1 VNWFSNL
8 KVSTRLVGG
17 FLVVAAIGA
26 LIGVQGILKARQI
39 NDMATLMFEREMI
52 GMRHVTEAN
61 MHLLAAGRGVRS
73 ALLAFTA
80 EDRERQTGIVRQRL
94 KGMSTELASSADKFV
109 TPAGKGLVQDAIT
122 AARGY
127 EEGILSL
134 METLHLEPL
143 GEARA
148 SIARLSGELRAR
160 GDNADDLM
168 NRMVAL
174 KQENADELNTQIDVI
189 YTHIQAVL
197 IGLTLAGVAV
207 GIAIGVF
214 ISRGLTRQLGGEPG
228 HAVDVVRRIAEG
240 DLTVPIETRADDR
253 ASLLF
258 AMKGMRDS
266 LARVVSGVRSST
278 DTIATASGQIA
289 SGNQDLSS
297 RTEEQASSL
306 EQTAASMEELTG
318 TVKQNSENAR
328 EAHRLALSASEVAV
342 KGGAVVEQVVGTMAS
357 INASSKKIVDIIDV
371 IEGIAFQT
379 NILALNAAVEAAR
392 AGDHGKGF
400 AVVAAEVRNL
410 AARSGTAAK
419 EIKSLIDDSV
429 HKVEAGSALVGTAG
443 KTMQEIV
450 GSVQRVTHIIGDITS
465 ASQEQTQGI
474 EQVNQAITQMDQ
486 VTQQNAALVEE
497 AAAATGSLRAQ
508 ADGLVREVS
517 VFKLSRDQLA
527 AFAGGLVDAGR
538 LHGHAAAEHPRRLPA
553 SVNRRLRLEGI

>member
-73 ALLAFTA
+73 ALLAFTP
-80 EDRERQTGIVRQRL
+80 EDRERQIGIVRQRL
-94 KGMSTELASSADKFV
+94 KGMSTELASSAGKFV

-228 HAVDVVRRIAEG
+228 HAADVVRRIAEG

-392 AGDHGKGF
+392 AGDQGKGF

-429 HKVEAGSALVGTAG
+429 HKVEAGSALVRTAG

-538 LHGHAAAEHPRRLPA
+538 LHGHATAEQPRRLPA
-553 SVNRRLRLEGI
+553 SVNRRLRLEGV